1 MNKENELQ
9 YFLSISP
16 NKYGIYLFDTKNL
29 KNLYKEEIILNN
41 ETNYQNHDE
50 LKKFLDDNIFKI
62 EKLSGKFI
70 ENIFL
75 ILEDKKIFN
84 LEIGIKKK
92 NYEKNIYKKN
102 LEPTLTDARDLFK
115 ENYKDYKI
123 MHMII
128 TNYIVEGKNYE
139 KFIDNL
145 YSDNI
150 CLEIQFISIS
160 NKIIYEIDKVLDIYQ
175 IKIINYL
182 DQNYI
187 NKVVEEKNFQ
197 LPKKAH
203 FILNGFNENEVQ
215 VIPKKTGKMGFF
227 EKFFQLFS

>member
-1 MNKENELQ
+1 MDKENELQ
-9 YFLSISP
+9 CYLSVSP

-92 NYEKNIYKKN
+92 ITIFQSQKNI
-102 LEPTLTDARDLFK
+102 
-115 ENYKDYKI
+115 
-123 MHMII
+123 
-128 TNYIVEGKNYE
+128 
-139 KFIDNL
+139 
-145 YSDNI
+145 
-150 CLEIQFISIS
+150 
-160 NKIIYEIDKVLDIYQ
+160 
-175 IKIINYL
+175 
-182 DQNYI
+182 
-187 NKVVEEKNFQ
+187 
-197 LPKKAH
+197 
-203 FILNGFNENEVQ
+203 
-215 VIPKKTGKMGFF
+215 
-227 EKFFQLFS
+227 

>member
-1 MNKENELQ
+1 
-9 YFLSISP
+9 
-16 NKYGIYLFDTKNL
+16 
-29 KNLYKEEIILNN
+29 
-41 ETNYQNHDE
+41 
-50 LKKFLDDNIFKI
+50 
-62 EKLSGKFI
+62 
-70 ENIFL
+70 
-75 ILEDKKIFN
+75 
-84 LEIGIKKK
+84 
-92 NYEKNIYKKN
+92 
-102 LEPTLTDARDLFK
+102 
-115 ENYKDYKI
+115 

-187 NKVVEEKNFQ
+187 NKVVEEKNIQ

-203 FILNGFNENEVQ
+203 FIL
-215 VIPKKTGKMGFF
+215 
-227 EKFFQLFS
+227 

>member
-9 YFLSISP
+9 CYLNVSP

-29 KNLYKEEIILNN
+29 TNLYKEEVILSNDM
-41 ETNYQNHDE
+41 NYQNHDE

-70 ENIFL
+70 ESIHL
-75 ILEDKKIFN
+75 VLEDKKIFN

-215 VIPKKTGKMGFF
+215 VIPKKIGKMGFF

>member
-29 KNLYKEEIILNN
+29 TNLYKDEIILNN
-41 ETNYQNHDE
+41 DTNYQNHDE

-92 NYEKNIYKKN
+92 ITIFQSQKNI
-102 LEPTLTDARDLFK
+102 
-115 ENYKDYKI
+115 
-123 MHMII
+123 
-128 TNYIVEGKNYE
+128 
-139 KFIDNL
+139 
-145 YSDNI
+145 
-150 CLEIQFISIS
+150 
-160 NKIIYEIDKVLDIYQ
+160 
-175 IKIINYL
+175 
-182 DQNYI
+182 
-187 NKVVEEKNFQ
+187 
-197 LPKKAH
+197 
-203 FILNGFNENEVQ
+203 
-215 VIPKKTGKMGFF
+215 
-227 EKFFQLFS
+227 

>member
-9 YFLSISP
+9 NYLSISP
-16 NKYGIYLFDTKNL
+16 NKFGIYLFDTKNL
-29 KNLYKEEIILNN
+29 TNLYKEEIILNN
-41 ETNYQNHDE
+41 DSNYQNHDE

-70 ENIFL
+70 ESIHL
-75 ILEDKKIFN
+75 VLEDKKIFN

-128 TNYIVEGKNYE
+128 TNYIVEGKHYE

-150 CLEIQFISIS
+150 CLEIKFISIS
-160 NKIIYEIDKVLDIYQ
+160 NKIIYEIDKVLDTYQ

-215 VIPKKTGKMGFF
+215 VIPKKIGKMGFF

>member
-9 YFLSISP
+9 CYLNVSP

-29 KNLYKEEIILNN
+29 TNLYKEEVILSNDM
-41 ETNYQNHDE
+41 NYQNHDE

-70 ENIFL
+70 ESIHL
-75 ILEDKKIFN
+75 VLEDKKIFN
-84 LEIGIKKK
+84 LKIGIKKK

-102 LEPTLTDARDLFK
+102 LETTLTDARDLFK

-187 NKVVEEKNFQ
+187 SKVVEEKNIQ

-215 VIPKKTGKMGFF
+215 VIPKKIRKMGFF